1 MHGSFGGK
9 NHIRMNLRKS
19 PERITN
25 ATVNIVYFVI
35 GYMSRCLLDK
45 SKQKSDY
52 YINQTNKWLL
62 Q

>member
-1 MHGSFGGK
+1 
-9 NHIRMNLRKS
+9 MNLRKS

-25 ATVNIVYFVI
+25 ATVNIIYFVI
-35 GYMSRCLLDK
+35 GYMSQCLLDK